1 MSWSGFQSHDPESG
15 TGYLT
20 LFREA
25 DNGEW
30 EKDISLYF
38 KKKEKLLI
46 EDLISG
52 NREVLTP
59 DSRKT
64 FRFRIKEAPSFLFL
78 QYQTAEN

>member
-1 MSWSGFQSHDPESG
+1 MGER
-15 TGYLT
+15 YL
-20 LFREA
+20 L
-25 DNGEW
+25 
-30 EKDISLYF
+30 ILQ
-38 KKKEKLLI
+38 KEGKLLI
-46 EDLISG
+46 EDFISG